1 MTDFKISNAQMA
13 YRNAAKIGGDT
24 FSVAAPSLPEQKIGP
39 DFGELVSQAVGDSI
53 ETNKAAEAAAAGNLV
68 NKTSVDDLAIA
79 ITNADLTLRT
89 VVAVR
94 DKVIAAYQDIIKMP
108 I

>member
-1 MTDFKISNAQMA
+1 MNSIKSTNAINA
-13 YRNAAKIGGDT
+13 YQNAAKMAESA
-24 FSVAAPSLPEQKIGP
+24 FSISSPSNEQKIGP
-39 DFGELVSQAVGDSI
+39 DFSELVNQAVGDAI
-53 ETNKAAEAAAAGNLV
+53 DTQKVAENATAGSLI
-68 NKTSVDDLAIA
+68 NKTSIDDLSIA

-94 DKVIAAYQDIIKMP
+94 DRVISAYQDIIKMP